1 MMRIALLAL
10 IAILAGCAAQAAG
23 PGASVDVNALV
34 RSHPL
39 YGTLAQ
45 YDRQIAVLRSTLH
58 VPKFARKSEAFAHA
72 ADGARS
78 TLAQTASRTQRIAA
92 LPTPD
97 VRSLQA
103 TGNVNA
109 PSESR
114 VRSDMQQAYGAQAS
128 QLHAAAQQA
137 MDRYRAQIVAQQH
150 TALANY
156 ERDMQAR
163 VQQAYTSREQQLY
176 EKESTLALDLAKA
189 DAGQRLAIRAKLQTL
204 QLTPERRRALQ
215 AQMDAIQARE
225 DAQVAKQHRRD
236 QAILAAFLPPLQARA
251 NADVARM
258 RSTLQQRTAA
268 NLAAR
273 ERVLAAQNAQ
283 QMRLN
288 LGASAQ
294 RTPGTTTDMNGRLN
308 SLLAA
313 NPADPQA
320 FTRAGDDL
328 ARQFADVRNADDDAT
343 HSTWAELAA
352 LNTARAQLYGDIVSQ
367 IMNEAKAVA
376 RSRGL
381 ANVYA
386 AKNAPPGSVDI
397 TRDVRSDIAALAR

>member
-10 IAILAGCAAQAAG
+10 IAMLAGCAAQAAG
-23 PGASVDVNALV
+23 PGASVDVSALV

-58 VPKFARKSEAFAHA
+58 VPEFARKSDAFAHA

-97 VRSLQA
+97 VRPLQA
-103 TGNVNA
+103 NDNVNA

-128 QLHAAAQQA
+128 QLHAAAHQA
-137 MDRYRAQIVAQQH
+137 MERYRAQLLDQQR

-156 ERDMQAR
+156 EREMQAR
-163 VQQAYTSREQQLY
+163 VQQAYASREQQLY

-189 DAGQRLAIRAKLQTL
+189 DAGKRLAIRAKLQTL
-204 QLTPERRRALQ
+204 QLMPERRHALQ
-215 AQMDAIQARE
+215 AEMDAIQSRE
-225 DAQVAKQHRRD
+225 DAQVAKQHRHDR
-236 QAILAAFLPPLQARA
+236 AILAAFLPPLQARA

-258 RSTLQQRTAA
+258 RGTLQQRTAA

-283 QMRLN
+283 HMRLN

-294 RTPGTTTDMNGRLN
+294 PASNATDMNGRLN

-313 NPADPQA
+313 NAADPQA

-352 LNTARAQLYGDIVSQ
+352 LNTARAQLYDDIVSQ

-381 ANVYA
+381 AGVYA
-386 AKNAPPGSVDI
+386 LKSAPPGSVNI
-397 TRDVRSDIAALAR
+397 TSDVRSDIEELAR

>member
-1 MMRIALLAL
+1 MTRIAILAL
-10 IAILAGCAAQAAG
+10 ITLLAGCAAQAAG

-58 VPKFARKSEAFAHA
+58 VPEFARKSEAFAHA
-72 ADGARS
+72 AAGARS
-78 TLAQTASRTQRIAA
+78 TLAQSASRTQRIAA

-97 VRSLQA
+97 VRSLQS
-103 TGNVNA
+103 GGGVSA

-137 MDRYRAQIVAQQH
+137 MDRYRVQLINQQR

-163 VQQAYTSREQQLY
+163 VQQAYTSRERQLY

-189 DAGQRLAIRAKLQTL
+189 DAGKRLAIRAKLQTL
-204 QLTPERRRALQ
+204 QLMPERRRALQ

-236 QAILAAFLPPLQARA
+236 QAVLAAFLPPLQARA
-251 NADVARM
+251 NADVSRM
-258 RSTLQQRTAA
+258 RATLQQRTAA

-283 QMRLN
+283 HMRLN

-294 RTPGTTTDMNGRLN
+294 PASNTTDMNGRLN
-308 SLLAA
+308 ALLSAD
-313 NPADPQA
+313 PADPQA
-320 FTRAGDDL
+320 FVRAGDDL

-352 LNTARAQLYGDIVSQ
+352 LNTARAQLYHDIVSQ
-367 IMNEAKAVA
+367 IMSEATAVA
-376 RSRGL
+376 HSRGL
-381 ANVYA
+381 ANVYE
-386 AKNAPPGSVDI
+386 AKNAPPGCVDV
-397 TRDVRSDIAALAR
+397 TPDVRSDIAALAR